1 MVGKFDGVI
10 FISFIDTPDSSYSE
24 LNGAP
29 NHGSGIGGLNMYM
42 RLGAVNT
49 KYFNRGGHG
58 EISDE
63 LLHQSLSIKS
73 SKCSLPLVMR
83 TTVM

>member
-29 NHGSGIGGLNMYM
+29 NHGSGIGGINMYM
-42 RLGAVNT
+42 GLKVSLMSYYINP
-49 KYFNRGGHG
+49 Y
-58 EISDE
+58 
-63 LLHQSLSIKS
+63 LLDQVDARCI
-73 SKCSLPLVMR
+73 
-83 TTVM
+83 